1 MIICTSVISSSGMCS
16 VIMASVLVD
25 YVFGLVSLI
34 SQIIQYE
41 TVCAKSNISL
51 CEVGF
56 TVEHLPKVF
65 LLISETA
72 LYECVCVCV
81 CVCARARML
90 VCVCACACVH
100 ACVCFKIEF
109 TEQGCANI

>member
-1 MIICTSVISSSGMCS
+1 MIICTSLISSSGMRS

-25 YVFGLVSLI
+25 YVFGLVSLL
-34 SQIIQYE
+34 SQIIRYE

-56 TVEHLPKVF
+56 TVEHVLKVF

-72 LYECVCVCV
+72 LYVCVCLRACVCV
-81 CVCARARML
+81 
-90 VCVCACACVH
+90 
-100 ACVCFKIEF
+100 F
-109 TEQGCANI
+109 